1 VATDLAALSSVARWT
16 MVWKEVSRRADVPK
30 LIDEFARTLWEE
42 LDYRAEAD
50 NAERFQRLFA
60 DDNGVYVP
68 DIYRQYSADRVLT
81 MEDVTSIKITD
92 FDAIDAAGIDRRAV
106 ARNLL
111 DVYLRMIFDFGF
123 FHADPHPGN
132 LFVYPLSQDAH
143 EEDAG
148 EQKSQATRPFYI
160 VFVDFGMVGHITDQV
175 KSGLREALIAVG
187 TRDSKRV
194 LRAYQMLGVLL
205 PSADLSRIEE
215 AQAEAFDYA
224 WGKSTTELMQ
234 MSRRDMHDF
243 ALKYRDV
250 LYRMPFQVPQ
260 DFIYLARAVGMLSG
274 MCSALDPDFNP
285 WEPIAGYAQKLI
297 VQEASRSPEWL
308 VQELLSVGQ
317 VALSLPRQTQDVL
330 SQLQQG
336 KLAVQVGPTD
346 GLERDIRRLESAIVG
361 VTRALVFAS
370 LLGAATWLFTS
381 GQVLL
386 GEIGY
391 GMAAVAWLALVLRR
405 R

>member
-1 VATDLAALSSVARWT
+1 
-16 MVWKEVSRRADVPK
+16 
-30 LIDEFARTLWEE
+30 
-42 LDYRAEAD
+42 
-50 NAERFQRLFA
+50 
-60 DDNGVYVP
+60 
-68 DIYRQYSADRVLT
+68 